1 MSASELLGSVDGL
14 TVQFPRRRRL
24 GDLNPAPFTAVDNAS
39 IELRAGEI
47 TGLVG
52 ESGSGKSTLARALLR
67 LVPFSGQ
74 ASICGEDVAALPKS
88 APLAYRRIVQAVFQD
103 PLQALN
109 SRHTVLELVGEPLVI
124 HTELGARERQ
134 ERIVATLESVG
145 LDTGFLPRTTRE
157 LSGGQRQRVA
167 IARAIV
173 VAPSLLI
180 LDEAL
185 SALDVTTA
193 ASVARLLHRLVRPD
207 SAMLFIG
214 HDLAM
219 VRQLCDRVYVMR
231 AGCIVESGTAEDVCG
246 SPQHE
251 YTRLLVASIPRLL
264 RTETTPTPRNT

>member
-1 MSASELLGSVDGL
+1 MSGQTVLGSIEDL

-24 GDLNPAPFTAVDNAS
+24 GNLRPEPFTAVNRAS
-39 IELRAGEI
+39 LELHSGEI

-67 LVPFSGQ
+67 LVPFTGQ
-74 ASICGEDVAALPKS
+74 ATICGFDVAALPMS
-88 APLAYRRIVQAVFQD
+88 PPLAYRRTVQAVFQD

-109 SRHTVLELVGEPLVI
+109 SRHSVAEIVGEPLMI
-124 HTELGARERQ
+124 HTGSDEVTRQ
-134 ERIVATLESVG
+134 EMIVATLESVG
-145 LDTGFLPRTTRE
+145 LDTGFLERTTRE

-173 VAPSLLI
+173 IEPPLLI

-193 ASVARLLHRLVRPD
+193 ASVARLLHALLRPE

-219 VRQLCDRVYVMR
+219 IRQLCDRVHVMR
-231 AGCIVESGTAEDVCG
+231 QGQIVESGTADEVCG
-246 SPQHE
+246 NPQHE
-251 YTRLLVASIPRLL
+251 YTQELVGSIPQLL
-264 RTETTPTPRNT
+264 STSAPRQ